1 MKNNKS
7 LALIKGFSR
16 AINVFTNVDAE
27 LWALREGLL
36 MCRNLNLVAMEIEL
50 DAKLVIGWIFEEY
63 NSNLQRAALI
73 LDCRTLISHIP
84 QVRMSHYFREAN
96 KCANALARKGPKLD
110 QNIVYFDSMLMNL
123 NMLLFL

>member
-7 LALIKGFSR
+7 LAWIKGFSR

-27 LWALREGLL
+27 LWTLREGLL

-63 NSNLQRAALI
+63 NSNLQHAALI

-84 QVRMSHYFREAN
+84 QVRMSHCFREAN
-96 KCANALARKGPKLD
+96 KCANALARKGPELD